1 MWHEGRQRKLYCFA
15 LTLGYSRAL
24 YAEFTVSSGMM
35 TFLRCHMNAFS
46 DLGGVPEHLLHDNQ
60 KTVVHHHDPG
70 SAHLWNARYLDFA
83 D

>member
-35 TFLRCHMNAFS
+35 AF
-46 DLGGVPEHLLHDNQ
+46 
-60 KTVVHHHDPG
+60 
-70 SAHLWNARYLDFA
+70 
-83 D
+83 